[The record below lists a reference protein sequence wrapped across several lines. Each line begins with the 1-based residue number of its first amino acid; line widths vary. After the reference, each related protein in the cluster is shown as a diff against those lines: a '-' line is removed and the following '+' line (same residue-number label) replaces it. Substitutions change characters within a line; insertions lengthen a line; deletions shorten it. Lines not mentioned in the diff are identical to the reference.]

1 MSASFPRVQQAWQD
15 WNAFWLAP
23 AAVAPLAVARIGL
36 GLCMFWAY
44 VLYAPFIEQ
53 LFGPESLGAYFFGPD
68 FLIRQ
73 YTWLI
78 FSLTLVF
85 AFFFAVGFITPIS
98 GVGLIV
104 THLAFIEP
112 SHFFS
117 WGWTPTVPAFL
128 WYLSLG
134 PSAKAY
140 SVDAWIARRWLKR
153 PYSEYASAWSLRL
166 IQIHIVAIYIGASW
180 HRVDDSAWQRGEM
193 VFDAV
198 AYAYFSRFPNV
209 DWHLFRPVLEVLNY
223 VVWGLELL
231 APLGLVLKHTRL
243 WFAVGLW
250 LMHLGLELTS
260 TIGWWQ
266 LMMMS
271 VLFTYFPESWSKR
284 LLSLCKLMK

>member
-1 MSASFPRVQQAWQD
+1 MSTSFTKVSQAWRAWD
-15 WNAFWLAP
+15 AFWFAP
-23 AAVAPLAVARIGL
+23 APVAPLAVARMGL
-36 GLCMFWAY
+36 GLSMLWAY
-44 VLYAPFIEQ
+44 VLYGPFIDRM
-53 LFGPESLGAYFFGPD
+53 FGPESLGAYLFGTD

-78 FSLTLVF
+78 YWLTLTF
-85 AFFFAVGFITPIS
+85 AFCFTVGFLTPLS
-98 GVGLIV
+98 GIGLIV
-104 THLAFIEP
+104 AHLIFIEP

-134 PSAKAY
+134 SSAKAY
-140 SVDAWIARRWLKR
+140 SVDAWLARRLFKHAR
-153 PYSEYASAWSLRL
+153 SEYAPAWNQRL
-166 IQIHIVAIYIGASW
+166 IQVHIVATYIGASW
-180 HRVDDSAWQRGEM
+180 HRIDDVAWQRGEM

-209 DWHLFRPVLEVLNY
+209 DWHLFKPVLEVLNY

-231 APLGLVLKHTRL
+231 APLGLILKQTRL

-284 LLSLCKLMK
+284 LMKLGTR